1 MIARIWRGATKAD
14 RAQDY
19 LEYLRGTGIADYA
32 ATPGN
37 HGVEVLLRT
46 EGDRTQF
53 TLITYWESL
62 EAIKRFAGDQP
73 EVARF
78 YPEDDDYLID
88 RELTVEHH
96 ESPRSGALAAE
107 ARPQRLHVVHVVAA
121 CRRTCRGRGRT
132 AGPGSSP
139 RSPRSRRRRSRRAA
153 A

>member
-62 EAIKRFAGDQP
+62 EAVKRFAGDQP

-96 ESPRSGALAAE
+96 E
-107 ARPQRLHVVHVVAA
+107 VAKI
-121 CRRTCRGRGRT
+121 RR
-132 AGPGSSP
+132 GPAS
-139 RSPRSRRRRSRRAA
+139 
-153 A
+153 

>member
-62 EAIKRFAGDQP
+62 EADQ
-73 EVARF
+73 
-78 YPEDDDYLID
+78 
-88 RELTVEHH
+88 
-96 ESPRSGALAAE
+96 AL
-107 ARPQRLHVVHVVAA
+107 
-121 CRRTCRGRGRT
+121 RGRPAGGR
-132 AGPGSSP
+132 PLLP
-139 RSPRSRRRRSRRAA
+139 R
-153 A
+153 